1 MTEDKHLAPEASL
14 LTIIYTMATQS
25 MIALGEI
32 ANPITKTNSIDERQA
47 RWHLKS
53 LRVLSEKT
61 QGNLTEKEDQALS
74 TTLKEIET
82 IFKTK
87 IGQE

>member
-1 MTEDKHLAPEASL
+1 MTEQKAPEASF

-53 LRVLSEKT
+53 IRILDEKT
-61 QGNLTEKEDQALS
+61 RGNLTEKEEKALT
-74 TTLKEIET
+74 TTLKEIEI
-82 IFKTK
+82 IFASKV
-87 IGQE
+87 GEM

>member
-1 MTEDKHLAPEASL
+1 MTEAKAPEASF
-14 LTIIYTMATQS
+14 LTIVYTMATQS

-32 ANPITKTNSIDERQA
+32 ANPITKTSTVDERQA
-47 RWHLKS
+47 RWHVKS
-53 LRVLSEKT
+53 LRILQEKTKGNLSEKE
-61 QGNLTEKEDQALS
+61 EKAIS

-82 IFKTK
+82 IFATK